1 MAVQVNRGT
10 SVGRAGNPLPAAVA
24 HHRGLAD
31 HGGAHGATR
40 PTCPIVAKNGY
51 RGADLA

>member
-1 MAVQVNRGT
+1 MAVQLNLGI
-10 SVGRAGNPLPAAVA
+10 SVGGAGNPLPAAVA